1 MSKKDEIIFLMQK
14 HHTDDNYETVATE
27 IEKLFEV
34 EGKVEYELEHFEQAD
49 IKWADCETVNG

>member
-34 EGKVEYELEHFEQAD
+34 EGEDENTKEN
-49 IKWADCETVNG
+49 T